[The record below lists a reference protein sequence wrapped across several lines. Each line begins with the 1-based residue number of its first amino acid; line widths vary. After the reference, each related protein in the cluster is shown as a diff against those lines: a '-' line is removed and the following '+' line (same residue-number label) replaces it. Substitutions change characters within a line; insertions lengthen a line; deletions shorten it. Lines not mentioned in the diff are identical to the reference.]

1 VLFVS
6 SALSGVKIA
15 VLGGDDREL
24 ILISELVT
32 LGATVTVVGFP
43 REKIKHGAFISKS
56 VEDGLFEAEVAILP
70 MVGTDIRG
78 YIRAVY
84 TEEKLQLTE
93 KALQGMAIPSMLIIG
108 TARPFLKQ
116 WTAKLGITLM
126 EIGEMDDVAI
136 LNSIP
141 TAEGA
146 IQIAMQEMKTTIHG
160 SRAMVLG
167 FGRVGM
173 TLGRTLKALG
183 ATVLVVSQHD
193 GELAR
198 AYEMGCQRIHLF
210 DLADSLN
217 RVDVVFNTIPAPVL
231 TGEVLRR
238 MSPDT
243 LIIDLAA
250 APGGTE
256 FAAANEY
263 GIKAL
268 LAPGLPGKVAPVTAG
283 RVLAEVVPRLIEKT
297 MIKAYDQLH
306 LA

>member
-1 VLFVS
+1 MS

-24 ILISELVT
+24 ILASELVT
-32 LGATVTVVGFP
+32 LGATVTVIGFP
-43 REKIKHGAFISKS
+43 RERLKHGAFISKT
-56 VEDGLFEAEVAILP
+56 VEDGLTGAEVAILP

-84 TEEKLQLTE
+84 TEERLQLTE
-93 KALQGMAIPSMLIIG
+93 KALQGMAKPAMLIIG
-108 TARPFLKQ
+108 SARPFLKE
-116 WTAKLGITLM
+116 WTNKLGITLI
-126 EIGEMDDVAI
+126 ETGEMDDVAI

-146 IQIAMQEMKTTIHG
+146 LQIAMQETKTTIHG
-160 SRAMVLG
+160 SQVMVLG
-167 FGRVGM
+167 FGRVGT

-183 ATVLVVSQHD
+183 ASVSVVSYDQ

-198 AYEMGCQRIHLF
+198 AYEMGCQRVPLSY
-210 DLADSLN
+210 LADNLN
-217 RVDVVFNTIPAPVL
+217 RIDIVFNTIPASVL
-231 TGEVLRR
+231 TSEILRR

-243 LIIDLAA
+243 LIIDLAT
-250 APGGTE
+250 APGGTDFE
-256 FAAANEY
+256 AANEY

-268 LAPGLPGKVAPVTAG
+268 LAPGLPGKVAPIMAG
-283 RVLAEVVPRLIEKT
+283 RVLAEVVPRLIEET

>member
-1 VLFVS
+1 
-6 SALSGVKIA
+6 
-15 VLGGDDREL
+15 
-24 ILISELVT
+24 
-32 LGATVTVVGFP
+32 
-43 REKIKHGAFISKS
+43 
-56 VEDGLFEAEVAILP
+56 
-70 MVGTDIRG
+70 
-78 YIRAVY
+78 
-84 TEEKLQLTE
+84 
-93 KALQGMAIPSMLIIG
+93 
-108 TARPFLKQ
+108 
-116 WTAKLGITLM
+116 
-126 EIGEMDDVAI
+126 
-136 LNSIP
+136 
-141 TAEGA
+141 
-146 IQIAMQEMKTTIHG
+146 
-160 SRAMVLG
+160 MVLG
-167 FGRVGM
+167 FGRVM

-268 LAPGLPGKVAPVTAG
+268 LAPGLPGKVLVQPT
-283 RVLAEVVPRLIEKT
+283 VLAEVVPVSEKT
-297 MIKAYDQLH
+297 MIG
-306 LA
+306 LARPIASCLNGETCSALRVSIGVVMTGCIVR

>member
-1 VLFVS
+1 MS

-24 ILISELVT
+24 ILVAELVT

-56 VEDGLFEAEVAILP
+56 VEDGLSGAEVAILP
-70 MVGTDIRG
+70 MVGTDIYG
-78 YIRAVY
+78 HIRAIY
-84 TEEKLQLTE
+84 TEERLQLTE
-93 KALQGMAIPSMLIIG
+93 KALQGTAKPAMLIIG
-108 TARPFLKQ
+108 SARPFLKE
-116 WTAKLGITLM
+116 WTGKLGITLK

-141 TAEGA
+141 TTEGA
-146 IQIAMQEMKTTIHG
+146 VQIAMQEMKTTIHG
-160 SRAMVLG
+160 CRSMVLG
-167 FGRVGM
+167 FGRVGT
-173 TLGRTLKALG
+173 TLARTLKALG
-183 ATVLVVSQHD
+183 AEVSVASENQ

-198 AYEMGCQRIHLF
+198 AYEMGCQRVPLCY
-210 DLADSLN
+210 LADSLN
-217 RVDVVFNTIPAPVL
+217 RIDVVFNTIPASVL
-231 TGEVLRR
+231 TSEVLRR

-243 LIIDLAA
+243 LIIDLATT
-250 APGGTE
+250 PGGTD
-256 FAAANEY
+256 FGAANEY

-268 LAPGLPGKVAPVTAG
+268 LAPGLPGKVAPIMAG
-283 RVLAEVVPRLIEKT
+283 RVLAEVIPRLIVQT

>member
-1 VLFVS
+1 MS

-24 ILISELVT
+24 ILVSELVT

-43 REKIKHGAFISKS
+43 RDRLKHGAFISRS
-56 VEDGLFEAEVAILP
+56 VEDGLSGAEVAILP
-70 MVGTDIRG
+70 MVGTDTRG

-84 TEEKLQLTE
+84 TEERLQLTE
-93 KALQGMAIPSMLIIG
+93 KALQGMGRPAMLIIG
-108 TARPFLKQ
+108 SARPFLKE
-116 WTAKLGITLM
+116 WTDKLGITLI
-126 EIGEMDDVAI
+126 ETGDMDDVAI

-146 IQIAMQEMKTTIHG
+146 VQIAMQEMKTTIHG

-167 FGRVGM
+167 FGRVGT

-183 ATVLVVSQHD
+183 ASVSVVSEKQ

-198 AYEMGCQRIHLF
+198 AYEMGCDRVQLSN
-210 DLADSLN
+210 LADSLD
-217 RVDVVFNTIPAPVL
+217 RVDVIFNTIPAAVL
-231 TGEVLRR
+231 TSEILRR
-238 MSPDT
+238 MNPDT
-243 LIIDLAA
+243 LIIDLAT
-250 APGGTE
+250 APGGTD
-256 FAAANEY
+256 FGAANEY

-268 LAPGLPGKVAPVTAG
+268 LAPGLPGKVAPIMAG

-297 MIKAYDQLH
+297 MIKTYDQLQ

>member
-1 VLFVS
+1 MS

-24 ILISELVT
+24 ILVSELVT

-43 REKIKHGAFISKS
+43 RERIKHGAFISKS
-56 VEDGLFEAEVAILP
+56 VEDGLRGTEVAILP
-70 MVGTDIRG
+70 MVGTDING

-84 TEEKLQLTE
+84 TEEKLQLTK
-93 KALQGMAIPSMLIIG
+93 KALKGMAIPSMLIIG
-108 TARPFLKQ
+108 SARPFLKEWAAQ
-116 WTAKLGITLM
+116 LGITLI

-146 IQIAMQEMKTTIHG
+146 IQIAMQEMKNTIHG

-167 FGRVGM
+167 FGRVGT
-173 TLGRTLKALG
+173 TLGRTLNAMG
-183 ATVLVVSQHD
+183 ATVLVVSNNQ

-198 AYEMGCQRIHLF
+198 AYEMGCQRVPLSL
-210 DLADSLN
+210 LADSLN
-217 RVDVVFNTIPAPVL
+217 QMDVIFNTIPALVL
-231 TGEVLRR
+231 TSETLRR

-243 LIIDLAA
+243 LIIDLAT
-250 APGGTE
+250 APGGTDFE
-256 FAAANEY
+256 TANEY

-268 LAPGLPGKVAPVTAG
+268 LAPGLPGKVAPVMAG

>member
-1 VLFVS
+1 VS

-24 ILISELVT
+24 ILVSELVT

-56 VEDGLFEAEVAILP
+56 VEDGLSGAEVAILP
-70 MVGTDIRG
+70 MVGTDVNGR
-78 YIRAVY
+78 IRAIY
-84 TEEKLQLTE
+84 TEERLELTQ
-93 KALQGMAIPSMLIIG
+93 KALRGMARHAMLIIG
-108 TARPFLKQ
+108 SARPFLKE
-116 WTAKLGITLM
+116 WTSDLGIQLV

-146 IQIAMQEMKTTIHG
+146 IQIAMQEMKITIHG
-160 SRAMVLG
+160 CQAMILG
-167 FGRVGM
+167 FGRVGT
-173 TLGRTLKALG
+173 TLGRTLKGLG
-183 ATVLVVSQHD
+183 AEVVVVSKNQ

-198 AYEMGCQRIHLF
+198 AYEMGCRRIPLCS
-210 DLADSLN
+210 LADNLN
-217 RVDVVFNTIPAPVL
+217 RVDVVFNTIPAAVL

-243 LIIDLAA
+243 LIIDLAS
-250 APGGTE
+250 APGGTD

-268 LAPGLPGKVAPVTAG
+268 LAPGLPGKVAPITAG
-283 RVLAEVVPRLIEKT
+283 RVLAEVIPRLIIDT
-297 MIKAYDQLH
+297 MINSEGQLQ

>member
-1 VLFVS
+1 MS

-24 ILISELVT
+24 ILVSELVT

-43 REKIKHGAFISKS
+43 REKIKHGAFISRS
-56 VEDGLFEAEVAILP
+56 VEDGLNGAEVAILP
-70 MVGTDIRG
+70 MVGTDING

-93 KALQGMAIPSMLIIG
+93 RALQGMAIPSMLIIG
-108 TARPFLKQ
+108 SARPFLQ
-116 WTAKLGITLM
+116 EWTDRLGITLI
-126 EIGEMDDVAI
+126 ETGEMDDVAI

-160 SRAMVLG
+160 SHAMVLG

-183 ATVLVVSQHD
+183 ATVSVVSRDQ

-198 AYEMGCQRIHLF
+198 AYEMGCQRVPLF
-210 DLADSLN
+210 YLADSLN
-217 RVDVVFNTIPAPVL
+217 RIDVVFNTIPASVL
-231 TGEVLRR
+231 TSEILRR

-243 LIIDLAA
+243 LIIDLAT
-250 APGGTE
+250 APGGTDFE
-256 FAAANEY
+256 AANEY

-268 LAPGLPGKVAPVTAG
+268 LAPGLPGKVAPVMAG
-283 RVLAEVVPRLIEKT
+283 RVLAEVVPRLIENT
-297 MIKAYDQLH
+297 MIKTYEQLQ